1 MPGAGQV
8 GGGGQWQQVAEVCV
22 VGQEGTRFAA
32 QGATCPWGRLV
43 VSSQEALRPATSTL
57 LPARSWVPGGT
68 WALAPCSRP
77 VDLTPRQLP

>member
-43 VSSQEALRPATSTL
+43 VSSREALRPATSTL
-57 LPARSWVPGGT
+57 LPARSWCLVGRGP
-68 WALAPCSRP
+68 WPPAAA
-77 VDLTPRQLP
+77 QWI